1 MKRGAREERGILAGT
16 GERRRR
22 NPAATP
28 PDENEAA
35 KRAKTQRPNIHE
47 LTSEALQAA
56 AGSHSSKRRLRMRAL
71 ALSTVIRRLET
82 QQQQTRAAN

>member
-28 PDENEAA
+28 PDESEAA

-47 LTSEALQAA
+47 LTSAALQAA
-56 AGSHSSKRRLRMRAL
+56 AGLPRGDCACVLWPCR
-71 ALSTVIRRLET
+71 
-82 QQQQTRAAN
+82 Q